1 MNLWPVPML
10 LKKTLVLALGLLL
23 PLLLSAEEISNRV
36 LLERMDQR
44 FAQMDQRFDALQ
56 KQLDRRFTAVQL
68 QMDQRFE
75 QVQEQIEFIHQ
86 LLVALFVMTLG
97 APFLVEFLRNRREK
111 REQETLEQVRM
122 LFVAMREE
130 AVHDERLRHMLESA
144 KIL

>member
-1 MNLWPVPML
+1 MVMPMKIKLRIKLTLCLFLCFPVL
-10 LKKTLVLALGLLL
+10 LA
-23 PLLLSAEEISNRV
+23 AEEISNRV